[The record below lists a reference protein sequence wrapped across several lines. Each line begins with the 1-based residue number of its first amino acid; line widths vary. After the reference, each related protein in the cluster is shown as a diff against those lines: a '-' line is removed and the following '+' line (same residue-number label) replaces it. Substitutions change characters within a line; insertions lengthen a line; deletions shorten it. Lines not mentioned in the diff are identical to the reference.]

1 MPEMGRIP
9 HQLLL
14 SFLVQSALIRNAA
27 AMFYYPNAQ
36 ISQIEHILV
45 DNWGAY
51 ASNFSSAITPCDR
64 YVTQIGDAAVKSGRT
79 TSAQWLRVLFHDFAN
94 SHVEEGLGGIDA
106 SIGFETYRE
115 ENKGSAFNDSFTFWR
130 PFVNEFIPM
139 ADLLA
144 MGTVMSVGLCGNG
157 TKIPFRPGRV
167 DASSED
173 PNTGVPE
180 PGTSLE
186 ETLRQFELNG
196 FNQEDAIALTA
207 CGHTLGSTHH
217 RGFPEVSD
225 NSTLSENNTNGG
237 INFDS
242 SRGIFDPLVV
252 QEYIDGTGQRGGP
265 LVTSFNESS
274 RSDLRLFESDGNATM
289 KALYAQ
295 GEGFIGTCV
304 DLLSRVINTVPAG
317 VVLQDAV
324 KPMAIKPVNVTWDIG
339 DNGVPE
345 LSGRIR
351 ILEKTSQDRTITLMF
366 SNGYNEML
374 TMEEEIGTSI
384 FGETQF
390 APFVIA
396 HSKIDRSTSFTVD
409 ADGLNTDNANNEF
422 AIQDSYLIIPSLS
435 SVIGG
440 SSVKVTVAMRDDANN
455 DTELSVLATVPTAQP
470 LTLGPKMVSAK
481 IALERIAATA
491 SGPNGFT
498 LWEGSTDIDRPTGA
512 VSVRLVRDGETLDT
526 LLLDGGVAGW

>member
-1 MPEMGRIP
+1 MGP
-9 HQLLL
+9 
-14 SFLVQSALIRNAA
+14 

-36 ISQIEHILV
+36 VSQIEHILV

-51 ASNFSSAITPCDR
+51 ASNFSSAITPCER

-144 MGTVMSVGLCGNG
+144 MGTVMSAGLCGNG

-186 ETLRQFELNG
+186 ETLKQFELNG
-196 FNQEDAIALTA
+196 FNQADAIALTA
-207 CGHTLGSTHH
+207 CGHTLGSVHH
-217 RGFPEVSD
+217 GGFPEVSD

-242 SRGIFDPLVV
+242 SRGMFDPLVV
-252 QEYIDGTGQRGGP
+252 QEYLDGTGQRGGP

-274 RSDLRLFESDGNATM
+274 RSDLRLFDSDKNTTM

-295 GEGFIGTCV
+295 GEGFLDTCV
-304 DLLSRVINTVPAG
+304 GLLSRVINTVPAG
-317 VVLQDAV
+317 VKLQEAV
-324 KPMAIKPVNVTWDIG
+324 QPMVIKPINVTWDIG
-339 DNGVPE
+339 ADGGLE

-351 ILEKTSQDRTITLMF
+351 ILEKTSKNRTITLIF
-366 SNGYNEML
+366 SNGYNETL
-374 TMEEEIGTSI
+374 TIEEEIGTSI
-384 FGETQF
+384 FGEMQF
-390 APFVIA
+390 APFAIA
-396 HSKIDRSTSFTVD
+396 HSKIDGSSSFTVD
-409 ADGLNTDNANNEF
+409 VGELSTDDNEF
-422 AIQDSYLIIPSLS
+422 AIRDSYIIIPSLS
-435 SVIGG
+435 SVISG
-440 SSVKVTVAMRDDANN
+440 SSVKVTVAVRDSAND
-455 DTELSVLATVPTAQP
+455 DTKSSVLATVPTAQP
-470 LTLGPKMVSAK
+470 LTLGPKMVSSK
-481 IALERIAATA
+481 IALEKVVAKTGGLA
-491 SGPNGFT
+491 GFT
-498 LWEGSTDIDRPTGA
+498 LWEGSADIDQPTGA
-512 VSVRLVRDGETLDT
+512 VSVRLVRDGEMLDT